1 LFCRIFAS
9 SPNEW
14 FTMNILYNLDNWLFH
29 LVNSTLAN
37 PLFDVVMPFI
47 TDLANVIPVLVAI
60 AVMILWRGSHRDI
73 VFLLVA
79 CALFAVG
86 QTVSGLKSYFQ
97 RPRPCQEQPATV
109 RLLVECGGGKSFPS
123 GHGVNNGA
131 VAMVALLV
139 YGWRN
144 GAAWLMVALL
154 ISYSRVYVGVHYP
167 ADVLGGML
175 WGGLL
180 AACIVAVWR
189 RVFARNEYL
198 RLAAK

>member
-1 LFCRIFAS
+1 
-9 SPNEW
+9 
-14 FTMNILYNLDNWLFH
+14 MNILYTLDNWLFH

-47 TDLANVIPVLVAI
+47 TDLANVIPILLAI
-60 AVMILWRGSHRDI
+60 VVIILWQGSREDV
-73 VFLLVA
+73 VFLMLVA
-79 CALFAVG
+79 CTLFAVG

-97 RPRPCQEQPATV
+97 RPRPCQEQLATV
-109 RLLVECGGGKSFPS
+109 RLLVECGGSTSFPS

-144 GAAWLMVALL
+144 AAVWLLVALL

-167 ADVLGGML
+167 ADVLGGMV

-189 RVFARNEYL
+189 RVFAKNVYL
-198 RLAAK
+198 QLAPHNLAK

>member
-1 LFCRIFAS
+1 MDF
-9 SPNEW
+9 
-14 FTMNILYNLDNWLFH
+14 LYALDNWFFH

-37 PLFDVVMPFI
+37 PLFDVIMPFI
-47 TDLANVIPVLVAI
+47 TNIANIIPVLLAI
-60 AVMILWRGSHRDI
+60 VVMILWRGSREDI
-73 VFLLVA
+73 VFLLLVV
-79 CALFAVG
+79 CALVAVD
-86 QTVSGLKSYFQ
+86 QTVGVLKAYFQ
-97 RPRPCQEQPATV
+97 RPRPCQEQPAMV

-123 GHGVNNGA
+123 GHGTNNGA

-144 GAAWLMVALL
+144 GAAWLLVALL

-189 RVFARNEYL
+189 LIFARNEYL